1 MDFFVFD
8 DLYVRRL
15 KEHDPET
22 EAHFDRYF
30 RTLLFGKLWKR
41 LPDRHAIDDVTQE
54 TFRRVVSRLE
64 DLRDA
69 HMLGAFVMG
78 FCNHVLQEWYRSEP
92 RAESLEEAHEEIAGA
107 SNIEAEYLSKEAAAG
122 VRRVLARLP
131 RRDAAI
137 LRAIFLDDE
146 EREEICRRHGV
157 DAKYLRVLLHRAKK
171 LFKDE
176 YPR

>member
-54 TFRRVVSRLE
+54 TFRRVV
-64 DLRDA
+64 
-69 HMLGAFVMG
+69 
-78 FCNHVLQEWYRSEP
+78 
-92 RAESLEEAHEEIAGA
+92 
-107 SNIEAEYLSKEAAAG
+107 
-122 VRRVLARLP
+122 
-131 RRDAAI
+131 
-137 LRAIFLDDE
+137 
-146 EREEICRRHGV
+146 
-157 DAKYLRVLLHRAKK
+157 
-171 LFKDE
+171 
-176 YPR
+176 